1 MFFLLLMFFFFAA
14 NTGKHYFNIVSGRFP
29 SKNFVF
35 AYNFQNFLLFYPV
48 CEPTGCRRKKIYASG
63 VFSKQ
68 TRLIPGIPLKLQS
81 TMPASR

>member
-1 MFFLLLMFFFFAA
+1 MFFLLLFFFAA
-14 NTGKHYFNIVSGRFP
+14 NTGKHYFNIVSERFP

-35 AYNFQNFLLFYPV
+35 AYIFQNFLLFYPV

-63 VFSKQ
+63 VFSRQ

-81 TMPASR
+81 TMLASR

>member
-68 TRLIPGIPLKLQS
+68 TRLIPDIPLKLQS